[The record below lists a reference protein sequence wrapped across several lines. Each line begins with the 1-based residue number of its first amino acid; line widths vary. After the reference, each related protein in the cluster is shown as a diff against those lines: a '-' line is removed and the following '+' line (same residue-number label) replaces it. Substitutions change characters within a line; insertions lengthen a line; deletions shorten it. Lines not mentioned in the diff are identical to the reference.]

1 MPPPTGLSD
10 VAKGILAAHRKPAPS
25 PPPNLSPAAREL
37 VKVYDAQ
44 HAAAKALGRPIAVP
58 MGLQRP
64 IPTEVLQRLPTET
77 PREIEFAH
85 FGKGDLKVGCS
96 PEWSEAE
103 RDKVRLF
110 LIKHKG
116 ELDGETIFSHPT
128 LQGPEGPGKHFEV
141 AVFHKHEVI
150 AFACISLDE
159 VQYVKSTHTALTEQ
173 EHVGK
178 RRVTLV

>member
-10 VAKGILAAHRKPAPS
+10 VAKGILAAHRKPAAS
-25 PPPNLSPAAREL
+25 PPLNLSPAARQL
-37 VKVYDAQ
+37 VEVYNQ
-44 HAAAKALGRPIAVP
+44 HAAPNALGRPIVKP
-58 MGLQRP
+58 LGLQRP

-77 PREIEFAH
+77 RREIEFAH
-85 FGKGDLKVGCS
+85 FGKGDFKVGCS

-116 ELDGETIFSHPT
+116 ELEGETIFSHAT
-128 LQGPEGPGKHFEV
+128 LQAPEEHFEV
-141 AVFHKHEVI
+141 AVFHKNEVI